1 MMPDAPTKK
10 QHRCL
15 EQDMHS
21 DTTTFGKNLT
31 LQQHN
36 PQAPK
41 VPRCDRLAA
50 SDTVKSVRLVQ
61 LSWGGAGQCR
71 PSRPPKLFTGLWV
84 ICSFCRSAQHHHT
97 GPFDPQHRLQLA
109 STSANKAQLGP
120 TWLQLL
126 DLFGSKMAQYGR
138 KLDQFVS
145 NFGPNSGQHRL
156 SMGDMVAAIRKIL
169 KTPVFTGIF
178 RVFLLSTVLRL
189 K

>member
-21 DTTTFGKNLT
+21 DTATFGKNLT
-31 LQQHN
+31 PQQHN
-36 PQAPK
+36 PHAPK

-61 LSWGGAGQCR
+61 LSWGGAGHCR

-97 GPFDPQHRLQLA
+97 GPFRSATSAPIGVNFSQQSPTWTHLAPTAGPIRLQDGA
-109 STSANKAQLGP
+109 IWPQVGPICEQIQVNIGSAWG
-120 TWLQLL
+120 TWSPQSEKS
-126 DLFGSKMAQYGR
+126 SKR
-138 KLDQFVS
+138 PFSL
-145 NFGPNSGQHRL
+145 
-156 SMGDMVAAIRKIL
+156 
-169 KTPVFTGIF
+169 
-178 RVFLLSTVLRL
+178 LRL